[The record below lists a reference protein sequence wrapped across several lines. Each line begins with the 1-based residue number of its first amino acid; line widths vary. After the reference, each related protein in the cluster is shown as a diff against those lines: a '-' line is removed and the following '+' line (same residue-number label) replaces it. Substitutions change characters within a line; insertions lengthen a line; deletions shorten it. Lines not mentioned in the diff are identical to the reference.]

1 MDLSRFDTGGFERGR
16 PIWVEALWLLVQAL
30 FIGSWLPGS
39 AHRVWLLRA
48 FGAHVGCGVV
58 LKPHLRIKF
67 PWRLSLGEH
76 VWLGEG
82 VWIDNL
88 APVKIGSHVCI
99 SQGAYLCTGSHDWG
113 SPTFDLIVRPIRV
126 ADHAWICSRATLAP
140 GTVVGEG
147 AVVALGAVA
156 SGVLS
161 PWQIYASVPAGTV
174 RARPMPAHH
183 SCYRDNGPTKELYG

>member
-1 MDLSRFDTGGFERGR
+1 MNLSSFKTGDFQRGR
-16 PIWVEALWLLVQAL
+16 PSWVEALWLLVQAL
-30 FIGSWLPGS
+30 FISSWVPGS
-39 AHRVWLLRA
+39 MHRIWMLRA
-48 FGAHVGCGVV
+48 FGAIIGSGTV

-67 PWRLSLGEH
+67 PWRLSLGDH

-88 APVKIGSHVCI
+88 ASVEIGSHVCL

-113 SPTFDLIVRPIRV
+113 SSHFDLIVRPIRV
-126 ADHAWICSRATLAP
+126 ADHAWICARATLAP

-156 SGVLS
+156 SGVLP
-161 PWQIYASVPAGTV
+161 PWQIYAGVPAVAV
-174 RARPMPAHH
+174 RARPVA
-183 SCYRDNGPTKELYG
+183 